1 MIHIVIIH
9 ITGSQKRRRPQ
20 RAGHDMVCIRDDRHP
35 LCRLRPSFC
44 AQVLLLRKE
53 TLGALRLPVA
63 GEESRYFVASA
74 NQSLLNLIFSKPAR
88 AAPSPKCD
96 KKNSQTNP
104 KAALDNKRLLVGSA
118 CARMASERRIKMRV
132 GDVMQVIECSSVP
145 LIFVILFLFHPF
157 KLFFVAFVLS
167 P

>member
-1 MIHIVIIH
+1 M
-9 ITGSQKRRRPQ
+9 
-20 RAGHDMVCIRDDRHP
+20 
-35 LCRLRPSFC
+35 
-44 AQVLLLRKE
+44 
-53 TLGALRLPVA
+53 
-63 GEESRYFVASA
+63 ASA